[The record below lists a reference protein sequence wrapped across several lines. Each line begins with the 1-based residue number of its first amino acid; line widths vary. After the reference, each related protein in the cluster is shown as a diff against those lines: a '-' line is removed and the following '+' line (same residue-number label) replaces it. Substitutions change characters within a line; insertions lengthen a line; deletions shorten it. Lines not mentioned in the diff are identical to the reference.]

1 MRNEKFFNQFQ
12 SQFVFQTNLFFS
24 ETKTKVIPNC
34 VYLLKKG
41 SSRFQD
47 KVNKEQ
53 KEGEKQRNFNPR
65 NEKSTVV
72 IDTVTLRFHTKPE
85 SSSSSKADKNK
96 LKKGDVEKNSKN
108 SSRTLGW

>member
-1 MRNEKFFNQFQ
+1 MKSFLINFKAG
-12 SQFVFQTNLFFS
+12 FVFQTNLFFS

-65 NEKSTVV
+65 NEKKYCRYRYSDPAISHQTR
-72 IDTVTLRFHTKPE
+72 IELEFK
-85 SSSSSKADKNK
+85 S
-96 LKKGDVEKNSKN
+96 
-108 SSRTLGW
+108 